1 MKIPAI
7 IETHEAN
14 LSIEELEKIAEDV
27 RLIITRGKGLA
38 LREYIERANI
48 VSAWELGYRKT
59 KALQFESKLEAYF
72 PDEIFAILKLK
83 WKTVLGQQFND
94 DDNEFFKVNASKG
107 AIWLADR
114 FYTNRKH
121 MHDRLV
127 KMGLIAP
134 TQFHAWTNEEDIFLS
149 KHADKGY
156 EWLSEKMK
164 IKVTA
169 LRARAS
175 LLKIRVF
182 SETNDYSEQEDDF
195 IKANTSTS
203 IRLGE

>member
-27 RLIITRGKGLA
+27 RLIITRGKGLT

-48 VSAWELGYRKT
+48 VSAWELGCRKT

-72 PDEIFAILKLK
+72 PDEVFAILKLK

-114 FYTNRKH
+114 FYTNRNH

-127 KMGLIAP
+127 KMGLISED
-134 TQFHAWTNEEDIFLS
+134 TNIAELAKLDESKFPKEEIGD
-149 KHADKGY
+149 GMY
-156 EWLSEKMK
+156 
-164 IKVTA
+164 
-169 LRARAS
+169 
-175 LLKIRVF
+175 
-182 SETNDYSEQEDDF
+182 NDSAVQEEVR
-195 IKANTSTS
+195 KNNAT
-203 IRLGE
+203 